1 MFMGQAWNDIR
12 HFFPHPIGQEISY
25 DPIWVQSR
33 LKLTGYK
40 FYLFIYLFIFF
51 FSGYKFYMK
60 DFHAAILVRAYH
72 VISITANK
80 CSQHFSIIESY
91 LLLVLLSNHWGQ
103 ERIGS
108 LSVHSF
114 RDFSSSSITKAVIL
128 KC

>member
-25 DPIWVQSR
+25 GPIWVQSR

-40 FYLFIYLFIFF
+40 FY
-51 FSGYKFYMK
+51 MK
-60 DFHAAILVRAYH
+60 DFHAALLVRAYH